1 MMSTPQHNQQVAT
14 IFRSIAERLA
24 AQRANPY
31 RVRAYRKAAD
41 AIEALEEDIADV
53 ASRQALEDIDG
64 IGRDLAD
71 KIEEFLRTG
80 TIQAYEALRTPL
92 PEAVKAWAQLPG
104 LSESLV
110 AYLYTRL
117 CITTLTDWNSW
128 CDHTCCAPYQG
139 SQDRKNACWRP
150 SPPYNGSPPLLR
162 RARKLLKDLP
172 GLQHLDRLLELHILL
187 KRGITRDI
195 NGRKLRHGAVLR
207 SALFLSFAI
216 LSRLIFPWHDRRLG
230 LL

>member
-64 IGRDLAD
+64 IGRDLSD
-71 KIEEFLRTG
+71 KIEEFLTAG
-80 TIQAYEALRTPL
+80 TIQAYEVLRTPL
-92 PEAVKAWAQLPG
+92 PDTVKAWAQLPG

-117 CITTLTDWNSW
+117 CITTLPDLEQLVRSHMLRTIPGF
-128 CDHTCCAPYQG
+128 AG
-139 SQDRKNACWRP
+139 SEE
-150 SPPYNGSPPLLR
+150 
-162 RARKLLKDLP
+162 
-172 GLQHLDRLLELHILL
+172 RLLEAITASRQQPPIK
-187 KRGITRDI
+187 KREE
-195 NGRKLRHGAVLR
+195 A
-207 SALFLSFAI
+207 
-216 LSRLIFPWHDRRLG
+216 P
-230 LL
+230 

>member
-1 MMSTPQHNQQVAT
+1 MSINPVLPIPLPRIHDHVRITLPRPMMSTPQHNQQVAT

-64 IGRDLAD
+64 VGRDLSD

-92 PEAVKAWAQLPG
+92 PDAVIAWAQLPG

-117 CITTLTDWNSW
+117 CITTLTDLEQLVRS
-128 CDHTCCAPYQG
+128 HMLRTVPGFAG
-139 SQDRKNACWRP
+139 SEE
-150 SPPYNGSPPLLR
+150 
-162 RARKLLKDLP
+162 
-172 GLQHLDRLLELHILL
+172 RLLEAITASRQQPPIK
-187 KRGITRDI
+187 KREE
-195 NGRKLRHGAVLR
+195 A
-207 SALFLSFAI
+207 
-216 LSRLIFPWHDRRLG
+216 P
-230 LL
+230 

>member
-1 MMSTPQHNQQVAT
+1 MISTPQHNQQVAA

-31 RVRAYRKAAD
+31 RIRAYRKAAD
-41 AIEALEEDIADV
+41 TIETLEEDLADI

-64 IGRDLAD
+64 VGRDLAD

-80 TIQAYEALRTPL
+80 AIQAYEALRTPL

-117 CITTLTDWNSW
+117 CITTLADLEQLVRS
-128 CDHTCCAPYQG
+128 H
-139 SQDRKNACWRP
+139 
-150 SPPYNGSPPLLR
+150 LLR
-162 RARKLLKDLP
+162 TMP
-172 GLQHLDRLLELHILL
+172 GFTGSEERLLEA
-187 KRGITRDI
+187 ITASQQQPSI
-195 NGRKLRHGAVLR
+195 RKAEE
-207 SALFLSFAI
+207 A
-216 LSRLIFPWHDRRLG
+216 P
-230 LL
+230 